1 MAADIYTFKKSQRYR
16 IFEVSQTLRLRKA
29 IKNTNT
35 PLIKKNNRN
44 EQYQLMQQLNDRMF
58 NRAKGIGG
66 TEAGPRDWRT
76 RDL

>member
-16 IFEVSQTLRLRKA
+16 IFEVSQTLGKA

-35 PLIKKNNRN
+35 PLIKKTK
-44 EQYQLMQQLNDRMF
+44 YQLMQQLNDRMF
-58 NRAKGIGG
+58 NRAKGIVG
-66 TEAGPRDWRT
+66 TEVGPRDWRI